1 MPTFKES
8 GFPDL
13 TLSEMFVFVARAQTP
28 ASVQKDL
35 AAALSAAVRSKA
47 VDEVL
52 EKAEYDPLVMEPAAI
67 VRRLQTEQQQRN
79 RDLDPQVIWR
89 GNDEQD
95 GLWTNRRPA
104 ASR

>member
-1 MPTFKES
+1 MADE
-8 GFPDL
+8 
-13 TLSEMFVFVARAQTP
+13 ARKP
-28 ASVQKDL
+28 VQVNYPRATSNADG
-35 AAALSAAVRSKA
+35 
-47 VDEVL
+47 
-52 EKAEYDPLVMEPAAI
+52 
-67 VRRLQTEQQQRN
+67 LQTEQQQRN